1 MANLVK
7 LKEITDWDEGRPTE
21 YAPAYVD
28 IEAIHY
34 IGPHADGDPNH
45 CMVVLDGR
53 WAVGLAVDMDHMANL
68 VNKVAHCTV
77 PTCTPEQAQE
87 IMDTMIRAKERLVR
101 AERQIDNGR
110 C

>member
-1 MANLVK
+1 MNLVK
-7 LKEITDWDEGRPTE
+7 FNEITTWDENHPTE

-28 IEAIHY
+28 IDSIEY
-34 IGPHADGDPNH
+34 IGQHSDGDPKH
-45 CMVVLDGR
+45 CVVVLKNH
-53 WAVGLAVDMDHMANL
+53 WAIGLAVDMDHLANM

-87 IMDTMIRAKERLVR
+87 IIDAMIRAKESLIR